1 MGTAKRDRQRANRQ
15 QRLEELAKEAKRT
28 KTRKWA
34 LWIGVAVPVAIVVLF
49 LIARLGGGDDD
60 TSTTVASVPAS
71 VEASTTTVD
80 PNASTTVLDT
90 STTVAESTTT
100 VALAPFEY
108 GKGGCPAADGT
119 SLKQSSFSQPFK
131 QCIDPSKT
139 YTATFDTSEG
149 KVVVQLD
156 PANVPGTVNNFVS
169 LARFHYYDGSL
180 IFRTDPS
187 IDIIQGGGK
196 TNQDTPGYEI
206 PDEKNGFTY
215 SDGDLVMA
223 RTQAADSAGAQWF
236 IVTGPK
242 ASSLDAE
249 GTYVTFGHVT
259 KGLDVAQKI
268 IADDNGSG
276 APKTP
281 VTVNS
286 ITITQKDTPPVP
298 ASTTPTTAG
307 ASTTTAAGTA
317 TTAATTT
324 SAG

>member
-1 MGTAKRDRQRANRQ
+1 VGTAKRDRQRANRQ
-15 QRLEELAKEAKRT
+15 QRLEELAKEAKRS

-49 LIARLGGGDDD
+49 LIARLGGSDD
-60 TSTTVASVPAS
+60 TTSSTVASVPTS

-80 PNASTTVLDT
+80 PTASTTLVDT

-131 QCIDPSKT
+131 QCIDPAKT

-156 PANVPGTVNNFVS
+156 LANVPGTVNNFVS

-215 SDGDLVMA
+215 SEGDLVMA
-223 RTQAADSAGAQWF
+223 RTAQPNSAGGQWF
-236 IVTGPK
+236 FVAGPN
-242 ASSLDAE
+242 ASALDGQ
-249 GTYVTFGHVT
+249 GTYVTFGKVT
-259 KGLDVAQKI
+259 EGLDVVKNILAL
-268 IADDNGSG
+268 AGSDG
-276 APKTP
+276 QTPTKP

-286 ITITQKDTPPVP
+286 ITIDE
-298 ASTTPTTAG
+298 A
-307 ASTTTAAGTA
+307 
-317 TTAATTT
+317 
-324 SAG
+324 

>member
-1 MGTAKRDRQRANRQ
+1 VGTAKRDRQRANRQ
-15 QRLEELAKEAKRT
+15 QRLEELAKEAKRS

-49 LIARLGGGDDD
+49 LIARLGGSDDN
-60 TSTTVASVPAS
+60 TSNTVASVPAS
-71 VEASTTTVD
+71 VEVSTTTVD
-80 PNASTTVLDT
+80 PNASTTLVDT

-131 QCIDPSKT
+131 QCIDPAKT

-215 SDGDLVMA
+215 SEGDLVMA
-223 RTQAADSAGAQWF
+223 RTAQPNSAGGQWF
-236 IVTGPK
+236 FVAGPN
-242 ASSLDAE
+242 ASALDGQ
-249 GTYVTFGHVT
+249 GTYVTFGKVT
-259 KGLDVAQKI
+259 EGLDVVKSILAL
-268 IADDNGSG
+268 AGSDG
-276 APKTP
+276 QTPTKP

-286 ITITQKDTPPVP
+286 ITIDE
-298 ASTTPTTAG
+298 A
-307 ASTTTAAGTA
+307 
-317 TTAATTT
+317 
-324 SAG
+324 

>member
-1 MGTAKRDRQRANRQ
+1 VGTDKRDRQKANRQ
-15 QRLEELAKEAKRT
+15 LRLEQLQKQESRQKAKR
-28 KTRKWA
+28 RG
-34 LWIGVAVPVAIVVLF
+34 LLIGVGIPVAVLAVVGLVW
-49 LIARLGGGDDD
+49 LTGRGDKNNSATA
-60 TSTTVASVPAS
+60 TSDPITGFQYGTGACAPLKPPEQPVTSFT
-71 VEASTTTVD
+71 EAPKSCIDATKSYSATISTSAGDIEVD
-80 PNASTTVLDT
+80 LDNAS
-90 STTVAESTTT
+90 
-100 VALAPFEY
+100 
-108 GKGGCPAADGT
+108 
-119 SLKQSSFSQPFK
+119 
-131 QCIDPSKT
+131 
-139 YTATFDTSEG
+139 
-149 KVVVQLD
+149 
-156 PANVPGTVNNFVS
+156 VPGTVNNFVN
-169 LARFHYYDGSL
+169 LARFGFYDGTK

-187 IDIIQGGGK
+187 IDIIQGGGQ
-196 TNQDTPGYEI
+196 TNSDPFGYTI
-206 PDEKNGFTY
+206 PDEASGFSY
-215 SDGDLVMA
+215 GPGDLVMA

-307 ASTTTAAGTA
+307 VSTTTAAGTA

>member
-1 MGTAKRDRQRANRQ
+1 VGTAKRDRQRANRQ
-15 QRLEELAKEAKRT
+15 QRLEELAKEAKRS

-49 LIARLGGGDDD
+49 LIARLGGSDD
-60 TSTTVASVPAS
+60 TTSSTVASVPTS

-80 PNASTTVLDT
+80 PTASTTLVDT

-131 QCIDPSKT
+131 QCIDPAKT

-215 SDGDLVMA
+215 SEGDLVMA
-223 RTQAADSAGAQWF
+223 RTAQPNSAGGQWF
-236 IVTGPK
+236 FVAGPN
-242 ASSLDAE
+242 ASALDGQ
-249 GTYVTFGHVT
+249 GTYVTFGKVT
-259 KGLDVAQKI
+259 EGLDVVKNILAL
-268 IADDNGSG
+268 AGSDG
-276 APKTP
+276 QTPTKP

-286 ITITQKDTPPVP
+286 ITIDE
-298 ASTTPTTAG
+298 A
-307 ASTTTAAGTA
+307 
-317 TTAATTT
+317 
-324 SAG
+324 